1 MELDELINSI
11 DIVEFIS
18 QFVELE
24 EQNDEYWGLSPFR
37 DEKTPSFSVRREPP
51 VFYDFS
57 AGLGGNLFSFVRE
70 YYHCSNRE
78 AVEYIKKYAGVDGEV
93 FVKQEKMAATKTCRR
108 FMKPKHNQKPCT
120 ATVLPDNYMER
131 YEKRDD
137 KLDVWRQE
145 GISDASLDKFQVY
158 YDGFSDRLV
167 YPIRNIEGKIVN
179 VGGRALDPEWK
190 SKGQRKYC
198 YFYSWGTINTIYGLA
213 ENMDS
218 IKEKG
223 EIILFEGCK
232 SVLLADTWGIHNCGA
247 ILTSHLS
254 PNQMKLLASL
264 GFRVVFA
271 LDKDVVIQDDKN
283 IQKLKK
289 YVNVEY
295 LYDFQNKLD
304 EKDAPV
310 DKGVELFN
318 GLYRQRYKLR

>member
-1 MELDELINSI
+1 
-11 DIVEFIS
+11 
-18 QFVELE
+18 
-24 EQNDEYWGLSPFR
+24 
-37 DEKTPSFSVRREPP
+37 
-51 VFYDFS
+51 
-57 AGLGGNLFSFVRE
+57 
-70 YYHCSNRE
+70 
-78 AVEYIKKYAGVDGEV
+78 
-93 FVKQEKMAATKTCRR
+93 
-108 FMKPKHNQKPCT
+108 
-120 ATVLPDNYMER
+120 
-131 YEKRDD
+131 
-137 KLDVWRQE
+137 
-145 GISDASLDKFQVY
+145 
-158 YDGFSDRLV
+158 
-167 YPIRNIEGKIVN
+167 
-179 VGGRALDPEWK
+179 
-190 SKGQRKYC
+190 
-198 YFYSWGTINTIYGLA
+198 
-213 ENMDS
+213 MDS

-283 IQKLKK
+283 IQKLKR

-310 DKGVELFN
+310 DKGVEVFN